1 MGYGVIG
8 SPTDSGSV
16 SLGSSP
22 GTPAPSQ
29 DRTAPSSRGPGRRPL
44 KAVAP
49 VRIRSG
55 LHPWHPSAHPSGVS
69 RGDFALSCPARTPAA
84 SGGDPRPLDRPPF
97 GRPWAGRPSGGGRA
111 PSGGGRGR
119 PSGGGRA
126 SFGRGP
132 GQPSCGGRASFGR
145 GPGQPS
151 CGGGGQSSGRRPGL
165 VPSWAGPA
173 FGRRRGQSSG
183 RRPGLVR
190 SWGGPPF
197 GRRRGPAFGAAARHP
212 PSAAGPAF
220 GEGGNGGRWGALT
233 WGRHSG
239 GGSVVRGRDSRIVV
253 TGPEPPAGSG
263 SG

>member
-55 LHPWHPSAHPSGVS
+55 LHPWHSPAHPSGVS

-111 PSGGGRGR
+111 PFGRRPGH

-132 GQPSCGGRASFGR
+132 GQPS
-145 GPGQPS
+145 
-151 CGGGGQSSGRRPGL
+151 GGGG
-165 VPSWAGPA
+165 
-173 FGRRRGQSSG
+173 GQSSG

-197 GRRRGPAFGAAARHP
+197 GRRRRPAFGAAARHP
-212 PSAAGPAF
+212 PAVAGPAF

>member
-111 PSGGGRGR
+111 PFGGGRATLRAAAGPRSVVGR
-119 PSGGGRA
+119 ASLRAAAGASLRGGGRA
-126 SFGRGP
+126 SFRRGA
-132 GQPSCGGRASFGR
+132 GQP
-145 GPGQPS
+145 
-151 CGGGGQSSGRRPGL
+151 
-165 VPSWAGPA
+165 
-173 FGRRRGQSSG
+173 
-183 RRPGLVR
+183 
-190 SWGGPPF
+190 
-197 GRRRGPAFGAAARHP
+197 
-212 PSAAGPAF
+212 
-220 GEGGNGGRWGALT
+220 
-233 WGRHSG
+233 
-239 GGSVVRGRDSRIVV
+239 
-253 TGPEPPAGSG
+253 
-263 SG
+263 

>member
-97 GRPWAGRPSGGGRA
+97 GRRPGPLRGRPGHPSGGGQA
-111 PSGGGRGR
+111 PFGRRPGH

-132 GQPSCGGRASFGR
+132 GQPSG
-145 GPGQPS
+145 
-151 CGGGGQSSGRRPGL
+151 GGGGQSSGRRPGL
-165 VPSWAGPA
+165 VRSWVGPA
-173 FGRRRGQSSG
+173 FGRR
-183 RRPGLVR
+183 PGPVR

-212 PSAAGPAF
+212 PAVAGPAF

>member
-55 LHPWHPSAHPSGVS
+55 LHPWHPAAHPSGVS

-84 SGGDPRPLDRPPF
+84 SGGDPRPVDRPPF
-97 GRPWAGRPSGGGRA
+97 GRPWAGHPSGGGQA
-111 PSGGGRGR
+111 PFGGGRATLRAAARPRSVVGR
-119 PSGGGRA
+119 ATLRAAARPRSVVGRASLRAAAGASLRGGGRA

-132 GQPSCGGRASFGR
+132 GQPSCGGG
-145 GPGQPS
+145 
-151 CGGGGQSSGRRPGL
+151 
-165 VPSWAGPA
+165 
-173 FGRRRGQSSG
+173 GQSSG

-220 GEGGNGGRWGALT
+220 GEGGNGGRWGA
-233 WGRHSG
+233 
-239 GGSVVRGRDSRIVV
+239 
-253 TGPEPPAGSG
+253 
-263 SG
+263 

>member
-97 GRPWAGRPSGGGRA
+97 GRPWAGHPSGGGQAPFGGGRA
-111 PSGGGRGR
+111 TLRAAARPRSVVGRATLRAAAGPRSVVGRGR
-119 PSGGGRA
+119 PSGGGGA
-126 SFGRGP
+126 SLRV
-132 GQPSCGGRASFGR
+132 GGRASFGR
-145 GPGQPS
+145 GAGQPS
-151 CGGGGQSSGRRPGL
+151 GGGGASLRGGGQAPSRGGRAGIRGGREW
-165 VPSWAGPA
+165 WALGGVDVGEA
-173 FGRRRGQSSG
+173 FGG
-183 RRPGLVR
+183 RI
-190 SWGGPPF
+190 
-197 GRRRGPAFGAAARHP
+197 GR
-212 PSAAGPAF
+212 
-220 GEGGNGGRWGALT
+220 
-233 WGRHSG
+233 
-239 GGSVVRGRDSRIVV
+239 
-253 TGPEPPAGSG
+253 SG
-263 SG
+263 SGFPYRRHRTGATGGFGVRVRAC